1 MSTNY
6 NILLKSEK
14 KLKELILSY
23 ILLMHEIHKKLWV
36 DTNKYIND
44 NLHIIFDN
52 VERRLKRSK
61 DMEDEL
67 LDECIWTISKDD
79 PRANHLRFII
89 SIIYSTKDIS
99 RSCEYA
105 QSIAKIIIRNNIN
118 QEVIKNFIPLSNL
131 YLEYI
136 ENLLKLN
143 KSNSNN
149 KLDLF
154 DELNINFESKYEKF
168 QKEINKSFGKDEVI
182 QYQLNQISRLVFS
195 VIEKLQSIFSTIFFS
210 KSQSKTATIEISKKT
225 KKS

>member
-23 ILLMHEIHKKLWV
+23 ILLMHEIHKKLWI

-105 QSIAKIIIRNNIN
+105 QSIAKIIVRNNIN
-118 QEVIKNFIPLSNL
+118 QDVIKNFMPLSKL

-136 ENLLKLN
+136 ENVMKLN
-143 KSNSNN
+143 NSTSNN
-149 KLDLF
+149 KIDLF
-154 DELNINFESKYEKF
+154 DELNINFENKYEKF

-210 KSQSKTATIEISKKT
+210 KSQSKTATIEISKKI
-225 KKS
+225 KK

>member
-23 ILLMHEIHKKLWV
+23 ILLMHEIHKKLWL

-89 SIIYSTKDIS
+89 SIIYSAKDIS

-105 QSIAKIIIRNNIN
+105 QSIAKIIVRNNIN
-118 QEVIKNFIPLSNL
+118 QNVIKNFMPFSKL

-136 ENLLKLN
+136 ENVIKLN
-143 KSNSNN
+143 NGSSNN
-149 KLDLF
+149 KIDLF
-154 DELNINFESKYEKF
+154 DELNINFENKYEKF
-168 QKEINKSFGKDEVI
+168 QKEINKNFDKDEVI
-182 QYQLNQISRLVFS
+182 QYQLNQISRLIFS

-210 KSQSKTATIEISKKT
+210 KSQNKTTTIEISKKN
-225 KKS
+225 KK

>member
-14 KLKELILSY
+14 KLKDLILSY
-23 ILLMHEIHKKLWV
+23 ILLMHEIHKKLWA
-36 DTNKYIND
+36 DANKYIND

-105 QSIAKIIIRNNIN
+105 QSIAKIIVRNNIN
-118 QEVIKNFIPLSNL
+118 QDVIKNFMPLSKL

-136 ENLLKLN
+136 ENVMKLN
-143 KSNSNN
+143 NGTSNN

-154 DELNINFESKYEKF
+154 DELNINFENKYEKF

-195 VIEKLQSIFSTIFFS
+195 VVEKLQSIFLTIFFS
-210 KSQSKTATIEISKKT
+210 KSQSKTSTLEIAKKT
-225 KKS
+225 KK

>member
-14 KLKELILSY
+14 KLKDLILSY
-23 ILLMHEIHKKLWV
+23 ILLMHKIHTKVWA

-105 QSIAKIIIRNNIN
+105 QSIAKIIVRNNIN
-118 QEVIKNFIPLSNL
+118 QDVIKNFMPLSKL

-136 ENLLKLN
+136 ENVMKLN
-143 KSNSNN
+143 NGTSNN

-154 DELNINFESKYEKF
+154 DELNINFENKYEKF

-195 VIEKLQSIFSTIFFS
+195 VVEKLQSIFLTIFFS
-210 KSQSKTATIEISKKT
+210 KSQSKTSTLEIAKKT
-225 KKS
+225 KK

>member
-14 KLKELILSY
+14 KLKDLILSY
-23 ILLMHEIHKKLWV
+23 ILLMHEIHKKLWL

-89 SIIYSTKDIS
+89 SIIYSAKDIS

-105 QSIAKIIIRNNIN
+105 QSIAKIIVRNNIN
-118 QEVIKNFIPLSNL
+118 QNVIKNFMPFSKL

-136 ENLLKLN
+136 ENVIKLN
-143 KSNSNN
+143 NGSSNN
-149 KLDLF
+149 KIDLF
-154 DELNINFESKYEKF
+154 DELNINFENKYEKF
-168 QKEINKSFGKDEVI
+168 QKEINKNFDKDEVI
-182 QYQLNQISRLVFS
+182 QYQLNQISRLIFS

-210 KSQSKTATIEISKKT
+210 KSQNKTTTIEISKKN
-225 KKS
+225 KK

>member
-14 KLKELILSY
+14 KLKDLILSY
-23 ILLMHEIHKKLWV
+23 ILLMHEIHKKLWL

-89 SIIYSTKDIS
+89 SIIYSAKDIS

-105 QSIAKIIIRNNIN
+105 QSIAKIIVRNNIN
-118 QEVIKNFIPLSNL
+118 QNVIKNFMPFSKL

-136 ENLLKLN
+136 ENVIKLN
-143 KSNSNN
+143 NSSSNN
-149 KLDLF
+149 KIDLF
-154 DELNINFESKYEKF
+154 DELNINFENKYEKF
-168 QKEINKSFGKDEVI
+168 QKEINKNFDKDEVI
-182 QYQLNQISRLVFS
+182 QYQLNQISRLIFS

-210 KSQSKTATIEISKKT
+210 KSQSKTTTIELSKKN
-225 KKS
+225 KK

>member
-23 ILLMHEIHKKLWV
+23 ILLMHEIHKKLWI

-105 QSIAKIIIRNNIN
+105 QSIAKIIVRNNISQN
-118 QEVIKNFIPLSNL
+118 VIKSFGPLIKL

-136 ENLLKLN
+136 ENVMKLN
-143 KSNSNN
+143 NSLSNN
-149 KLDLF
+149 KIDLF
-154 DELNINFESKYEKF
+154 DELNIDFENKYEKF
-168 QKEINKSFGKDEVI
+168 QKEINKNYEKDEVI
-182 QYQLNQISRLVFS
+182 QYQLTQISRLVFS
-195 VIEKLQSIFSTIFFS
+195 VIEKMQSIFSTIFFS
-210 KSQSKTATIEISKKT
+210 KSQSKTATVEISKKS
-225 KKS
+225 KK

>member
-1 MSTNY
+1 MKFIFWMKT
-6 NILLKSEK
+6 
-14 KLKELILSY
+14 
-23 ILLMHEIHKKLWV
+23 
-36 DTNKYIND
+36 IND

-105 QSIAKIIIRNNIN
+105 QSSAKIIVRNNIN
-118 QEVIKNFIPLSNL
+118 QDVIKNFMPLSKL

-136 ENLLKLN
+136 ENVMKLN
-143 KSNSNN
+143 NGTSNN

-154 DELNINFESKYEKF
+154 DELNINFENKYEKF

-195 VIEKLQSIFSTIFFS
+195 VVEKLQSIFLTIFFS
-210 KSQSKTATIEISKKT
+210 KSQSKTSTLEIAKKT
-225 KKS
+225 KK

>member
-14 KLKELILSY
+14 KLKDLILSY
-23 ILLMHEIHKKLWV
+23 ILLMHEIHKKLWL

-89 SIIYSTKDIS
+89 SIIYSAKDIS

-105 QSIAKIIIRNNIN
+105 QSIAKIIVRNNIN
-118 QEVIKNFIPLSNL
+118 QNVIKNFMPFSKL

-136 ENLLKLN
+136 ENVIKLN
-143 KSNSNN
+143 NGSSNN
-149 KLDLF
+149 KIDLF
-154 DELNINFESKYEKF
+154 DELNINFENKYEKF
-168 QKEINKSFGKDEVI
+168 QKEINKNFDKDEVI
-182 QYQLNQISRLVFS
+182 QYQLNQISRLIFS

-210 KSQSKTATIEISKKT
+210 KSQSKTTTIEISKKN
-225 KKS
+225 KK

>member
-23 ILLMHEIHKKLWV
+23 ILLMHEIHKKLWL

-105 QSIAKIIIRNNIN
+105 QSIAKIIVRNNIN
-118 QEVIKNFIPLSNL
+118 QNVIKNFMPFSKL

-136 ENLLKLN
+136 ENVIKLN
-143 KSNSNN
+143 NGSSNN
-149 KLDLF
+149 KIDLF
-154 DELNINFESKYEKF
+154 DELNINFENKYEKF
-168 QKEINKSFGKDEVI
+168 QKEINKNFDKDEVI
-182 QYQLNQISRLVFS
+182 QYQLNQISRLIFS

-210 KSQSKTATIEISKKT
+210 KSQNKTTTIEISKKN
-225 KKS
+225 KK

>member
-23 ILLMHEIHKKLWV
+23 ILLMHEIHKKLWA

-105 QSIAKIIIRNNIN
+105 QSIAKIIVRNNIN
-118 QEVIKNFIPLSNL
+118 QDVIKNFMPLSKL

-136 ENLLKLN
+136 ENVMKLN
-143 KSNSNN
+143 NGTSNN

-154 DELNINFESKYEKF
+154 DELNINFENKYEKF

-195 VIEKLQSIFSTIFFS
+195 VVEKLQSIFLTIFFS
-210 KSQSKTATIEISKKT
+210 KSQSKTSTLEIAKKT
-225 KKS
+225 KK